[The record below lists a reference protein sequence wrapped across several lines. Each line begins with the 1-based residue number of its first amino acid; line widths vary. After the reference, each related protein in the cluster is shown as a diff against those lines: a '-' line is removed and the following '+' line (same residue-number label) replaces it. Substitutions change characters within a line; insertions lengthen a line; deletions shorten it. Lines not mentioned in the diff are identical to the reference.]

1 MAEECKMDQR
11 RANKCDSCESSD
23 SSEDAGPADFSQH
36 FAFLRVEIQQEL
48 RRLAPLSLKVNV
60 LGTRKAILLTQ
71 VHPSSRPTS
80 NVNNEKHQNTFD
92 LVDLTHEEQNAC
104 KKLEQRYN
112 RDALSTA
119 LDICGRR
126 LKAAQAEVTTF
137 LHGLQTR
144 LSDKVVDYFDLG
156 QPPHD
161 GILSMVIH
169 EFDNLRHKP
178 DFPNAYLDETAK
190 AEAMK
195 QPSATCAIQ
204 VPVPVPLV
212 PLVPVVPAAAD
223 SLSDASIQTLF
234 ETVQI
239 LAPLIPFF
247 TKMAK

>member
-1 MAEECKMDQR
+1 M
-11 RANKCDSCESSD
+11 NKCDSCESSD
-23 SSEDAGPADFSQH
+23 GSDDAGPADFSQH

-48 RRLAPLSLKVNV
+48 RRLAPLSLKVHV

-71 VHPSSRPTS
+71 VHPSTRPTS
-80 NVNNEKHQNTFD
+80 KANNEKNHHTFD
-92 LVDLTHEEQNAC
+92 LVDLTHEEQNAF

-112 RDALSTA
+112 RDALTTA

-137 LHGLQTR
+137 LNGLQTR
-144 LSDKVVDYFDLG
+144 LSDKVVEYFDLA

-161 GILSMVIH
+161 AILTMAIN

-178 DFPNAYLDETAK
+178 DFPNAYLDETARP
-190 AEAMK
+190 EAGK
-195 QPSATCAIQ
+195 SGCTSQ
-204 VPVPVPLV
+204 VPVPVV
-212 PLVPVVPAAAD
+212 PMVPAAAD
-223 SLSDASIQTLF
+223 AIAMSDAGIQTLF